1 MARVRVS
8 KERAAENRVRILDEA
23 ARLFRE
29 RGLSGV
35 GVDSLSAAAGLT
47 HGGLYSQFGSKERL
61 IREALAHAL
70 AHGAL
75 ARLSEE
81 AETAPQER
89 LAAIV
94 AAYLSPDHRD
104 RVGKGCTLAALGC
117 EMPRQGPGVRQV
129 FTEGIRKR
137 MELLGSLLPERRRA
151 AREDRALATLATMVG
166 ALILSRAVADEEL
179 SDRIL
184 SASAARLTAE
194 TGSGSAGT
202 GASAA
207 GG

>member
-1 MARVRVS
+1 MRVS
-8 KERAAENRVRILDEA
+8 KEKAAENRGRILDEA

-35 GVDSLSAAAGLT
+35 GVDALSEAAGLT

-61 IREALAHAL
+61 IHEALAHAL

-75 ARLSEE
+75 ARLPE
-81 AETAPQER
+81 AAEAAPRER
-89 LAAIV
+89 LTALV
-94 AAYLSPDHRD
+94 TAYLSPEHRD
-104 RVGKGCTLAALGC
+104 RVGRGCTLAALGC

-137 MELLGSLLPERRRA
+137 MELLASLLPGRRRA

-166 ALILSRAVADEEL
+166 ALILSRAVSDEAL
-179 SDRIL
+179 SNRIL
-184 SASAARLTAE
+184 SASAARLTEE
-194 TGSGSAGT
+194 TTTRSAGT
-202 GASAA
+202 
-207 GG
+207 